1 MHLDPHGEDEE
12 GKEGYIEEQR
22 VVHTHHPSTDSL
34 EDVPGNRAEF
44 RGQGGGKNLR
54 RRGVKGSSDDAD
66 AKDVEEGGRGERTFS
81 FNN

>member
-54 RRGVKGSSDDAD
+54 RRGVKGPIGKKSA
-66 AKDVEEGGRGERTFS
+66 GIFYLTPIIWLPLL
-81 FNN
+81 